1 MTKRKLKYSLPKRER
16 HVTTKYTFKQEYTG
30 FSGLSYSSPPSTVT
44 MEINGDLNL
53 AQLLERF
60 EDFLKG
66 SGFGFEGHLDFV
78 VDEPD
83 PVQHSG
89 FYFDED
95 RNK

>member
-1 MTKRKLKYSLPKRER
+1 
-16 HVTTKYTFKQEYTG
+16 
-30 FSGLSYSSPPSTVT
+30 

-78 VDEPD
+78 VDDPE